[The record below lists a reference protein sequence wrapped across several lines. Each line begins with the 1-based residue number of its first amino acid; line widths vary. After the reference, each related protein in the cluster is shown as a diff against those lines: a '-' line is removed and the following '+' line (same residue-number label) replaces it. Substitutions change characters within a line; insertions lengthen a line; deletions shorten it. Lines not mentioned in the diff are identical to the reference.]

1 MSRRPGA
8 GDAEQPVPPRPPIAI
23 KGRAEG
29 LRITVDRG
37 EPAALEAALRS
48 QLLDGSGRFF
58 ARAAVTLQMPP
69 GPLDLELAARLGRV
83 VEAAGLDLV
92 AVVNAAAGS
101 SAPARSPA
109 EAAAAPPAPPEGALV
124 VPRTLRSGQRVLHA
138 GSVLV
143 LGDVNAGAEVIAG
156 EHVVVWG
163 RLRGRVEAGQAR
175 PEDPELGACVCALD
189 LAPTQL
195 RIGPAVARAPEEADR
210 VPAPEV
216 ARLREGRIVVDP
228 WLA

>member
-37 EPAALEAALRS
+37 EPADLEAALRS
-48 QLLDGSGRFF
+48 QLLGSGGRFF
-58 ARAAVTLQMPP
+58 ARSPVTLQMPP

-83 VEAAGLDLV
+83 VEAAGLELV
-92 AVVNAAAGS
+92 AVVNAGAG
-101 SAPARSPA
+101 AGGVRSPA